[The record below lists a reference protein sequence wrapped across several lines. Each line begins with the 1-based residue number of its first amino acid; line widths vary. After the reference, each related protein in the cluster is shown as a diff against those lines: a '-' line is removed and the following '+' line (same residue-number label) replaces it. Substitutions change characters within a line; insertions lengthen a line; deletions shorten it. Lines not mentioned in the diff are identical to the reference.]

1 MQIKSNTLGKL
12 SKIREGTVFSN
23 EYIFAKEFLQNS
35 QRGKSTIVNIT
46 IEDNFIIFEDNG
58 IGCKDPESLF
68 TLDKSEW
75 TTTDEGFGVGFWSC
89 LALDGLQR
97 IEVCSHKW
105 KSAVDV
111 DNLFIN
117 EDLSVLTEK
126 SNKVLKGFYIK
137 LTSKECFSDYKKY
150 DMEREIEDV
159 AKYLNFDVY
168 LNGRLIEKVDIFDEV
183 YGKFIKTV
191 ENRFF
196 KARLTLNESKYGIV
210 KLFYDQRFVCYLY
223 GVEYI
228 SGVIVCKKDKLTLR
242 EPDRSDYV
250 VDEKLVSFLE
260 ALKKEVKNMCID
272 FIKSNGSEELLK
284 EFSDGI
290 NEYLKV
296 NEYEKY
302 VFFGSDFTF
311 DSMSDD
317 DKDLA
322 DEYELALS
330 KEESVDELNTLDTS
344 DDTFIEDNDNFDEN
358 TCSEDNSTNL
368 ENKEEF
374 NRSDFERDDF
384 KVTQKPIS
392 TPDEKEEYTFN
403 INENGNSNLKFLKQI
418 KNMVWVYEKE
428 VNSYSEQI
436 SLAKYFNLKVYKI
449 KNILQ
454 EEVMRKYKKLHI
466 SQLKDSLIEEYDT
479 RNIGIKNKKE
489 ESFIKLLMPICKKY
503 NVPTNIFSI
512 ANLSVTTKLNINN
525 KNVYKVRQKNIKD
538 NIYVCAICTGSNI
551 LIDRNY
557 LNLSRFSIS
566 NGKLGVSELSLIM
579 FISKTIAH
587 ELAHYL
593 YGTVDNTINHYQVEH
608 RLHQEIVL
616 MYSTDRDNVL
626 NLINKYN

>member
-1 MQIKSNTLGKL
+1 MKKLMLLCCGVLLMSGCAAALIPAAGAGASMLFSNKKPQELPSKTNAKVTSNILFTYDKNEITDWNAENDTVIMDANIIKKFYDVNELL
-12 SKIREGTVFSN
+12 SKVRNAPNSLRLE
-23 EYIFAKEFLQNS
+23 LQEQNW
-35 QRGKSTIVNIT
+35 
-46 IEDNFIIFEDNG
+46 
-58 IGCKDPESLF
+58 IG
-68 TLDKSEW
+68 
-75 TTTDEGFGVGFWSC
+75 V
-89 LALDGLQR
+89 DGQ
-97 IEVCSHKW
+97 V
-105 KSAVDV
+105 
-111 DNLFIN
+111 
-117 EDLSVLTEK
+117 TER
-126 SNKVLKGFYIK
+126 VE
-137 LTSKECFSDYKKY
+137 T
-150 DMEREIEDV
+150 
-159 AKYLNFDVY
+159 
-168 LNGRLIEKVDIFDEV
+168 V
-183 YGKFIKTV
+183 YGDGKPT
-191 ENRFF
+191 F
-196 KARLTLNESKYGIV
+196 K
-210 KLFYDQRFVCYLY
+210 
-223 GVEYI
+223 
-228 SGVIVCKKDKLTLR
+228 
-242 EPDRSDYV
+242 
-250 VDEKLVSFLE
+250 DEKTWAGIF
-260 ALKKEVKNMCID
+260 
-272 FIKSNGSEELLK
+272 

-593 YGTVDNTINHYQVEH
+593 YGTVYNTINHYQVEH